1 MTTQTKSLITIL
13 IKNNLLVKLYKFYIL
28 DSLTIAKQLG
38 FKQLFKLRGWKLL
51 AFIIAYYLI
60 RDTII
65 YLIIPYIVA
74 RGLTTL

>member
-1 MTTQTKSLITIL
+1 MATQTKSFMTTF
-13 IKNNLLVKLYKFYIL
+13 IKNNPLVRMYKFYIL
-28 DSLTIAKQLG
+28 DSVVIAKQAG
-38 FKQLFKLRGWKLL
+38 FKQLLKLRGWKLF